1 MFESG
6 LKPLLT
12 RLGHSFVREEITA
25 PDSYL
30 AEIKTAFALCRTVA
44 DRVRAWQREGYFP
57 IVLSGNCNTAVGTIS
72 GCGCQNTGVV
82 WLDAHGESTTPDTT
96 TSGFL
101 DGMGISILTGQCW
114 TTLARTIPGFD
125 PVPGEHILLV
135 ESRDLEPDEVT
146 LLDRTGVTPRV
157 RDRAPRT
164 ATRVLGAT
172 KSTGSICISIWTY
185 WIQPKRLRTSGR
197 HPARMTVE
205 AMKGSGKNKFKR
217 TPESKPSA
225 SLRTIPKQTTMDER
239 WPRPHLV
246 TEFLL
251 GHRELALIVLEVP
264 SAWVIAWHIDIRH
277 TFAYAP
283 GMAITR
289 RQRELYDFISRFVAE
304 KQYSP
309 SFEEIKEGMGLNS
322 LATVHKHV
330 TNLEKK
336 GLLTRDYNRSRSI
349 DLLPPRGKLKQS
361 MAVNTA
367 MVLPLVGRIAAGRP
381 IEAVEHNETIS
392 LADFVRSKEV
402 FVLEVRGESMQDEA
416 ILDGDYVLVE
426 KTKTA
431 HNGDIV
437 VALIDSSD
445 ATLKRFFRE
454 GDNIRLQPSNAAMK
468 PIIVPAASVEIQGR
482 VIGVL
487 RKY

>member
-1 MFESG
+1 VQRG
-6 LKPLLT
+6 Y
-12 RLGHSFVREEITA
+12 RL
-25 PDSYL
+25 
-30 AEIKTAFALCRTVA
+30 
-44 DRVRAWQREGYFP
+44 
-57 IVLSGNCNTAVGTIS
+57 AVGQYDKLS
-72 GCGCQNTGVV
+72 
-82 WLDAHGESTTPDTT
+82 TPD
-96 TSGFL
+96 
-101 DGMGISILTGQCW
+101 
-114 TTLARTIPGFD
+114 
-125 PVPGEHILLV
+125 
-135 ESRDLEPDEVT
+135 
-146 LLDRTGVTPRV
+146 
-157 RDRAPRT
+157 
-164 ATRVLGAT
+164 
-172 KSTGSICISIWTY
+172 
-185 WIQPKRLRTSGR
+185 
-197 HPARMTVE
+197 
-205 AMKGSGKNKFKR
+205 
-217 TPESKPSA
+217 
-225 SLRTIPKQTTMDER
+225 
-239 WPRPHLV
+239 
-246 TEFLL
+246 
-251 GHRELALIVLEVP
+251 
-264 SAWVIAWHIDIRH
+264 IDIRF
-277 TFAYAP
+277 TFAYAAV
-283 GMAITR
+283 MAITR

-367 MVLPLVGRIAAGRP
+367 VVLPLVGRIAAGQP

-437 VALIDSSD
+437 VALIESTD

-454 GDNIRLQPSNAAMK
+454 GENIRLQPSNATMP